1 MISID
6 KNPSAL
12 QLKVFSV
19 AWLVFCA
26 AVGLWL
32 RRYHV
37 AMPCVFV
44 LWGVGGAGAALG
56 LVLPRSMRSVYL
68 ALASAAHPF
77 GAIASVVLL
86 GLIFFAVLTPIALWL
101 RIRGKDPL
109 EKSIDRAKKS
119 YWRVRSPSNLGRYFK
134 LY

>member
-1 MISID
+1 MISI
-6 KNPSAL
+6 
-12 QLKVFSV
+12 
-19 AWLVFCA
+19 
-26 AVGLWL
+26 G
-32 RRYHV
+32 
-37 AMPCVFV
+37 
-44 LWGVGGAGAALG
+44 
-56 LVLPRSMRSVYL
+56 SVYL
-68 ALASAAHPF
+68 ALAYAAYPF